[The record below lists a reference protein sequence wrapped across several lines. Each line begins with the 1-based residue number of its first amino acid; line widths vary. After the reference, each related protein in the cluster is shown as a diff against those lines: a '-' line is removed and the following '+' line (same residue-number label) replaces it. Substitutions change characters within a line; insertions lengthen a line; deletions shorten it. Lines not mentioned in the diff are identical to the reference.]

1 MPFFIGPYTLG
12 TQLPA
17 DPTVVSGGG
26 FSVRRRRYVSYMT
39 AMIAFLLMWPL

>member
-17 DPTVVSGGG
+17 APTVVGGG
-26 FSVRRRRYVSYMT
+26 AYSYRKHRFLTYMAGLVSL
-39 AMIAFLLMWPL
+39 LLMWPL